1 MAELTVEKAKA
12 FLKQNG
18 YFVDNLWSVNDV
30 FLDWECTEEQAQ
42 MVLQIAL
49 TNASTYGVVWESIN
63 ETAIFFNLKQKI

>member
-30 FLDWECTEEQAQ
+30 LIEWECTEEQAHTI
-42 MVLQIAL
+42 LKIAL
-49 TNASTYGVVWESIN
+49 TNASTYNQVWDSI
-63 ETAIFFNLKQKI
+63 EEAAIFFNLKLI